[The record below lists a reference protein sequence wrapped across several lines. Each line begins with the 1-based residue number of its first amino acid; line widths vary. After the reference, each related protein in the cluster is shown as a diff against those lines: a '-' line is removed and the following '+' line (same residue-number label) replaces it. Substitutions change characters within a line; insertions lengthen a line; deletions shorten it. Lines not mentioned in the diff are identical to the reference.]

1 MTVCTFARNRNGIW
15 NAKFGSET
23 TRYRLSHDSVLGP
36 NIKTSKKLVTP
47 MIISLI
53 QSYLEIAFA
62 LLKMSHIL
70 TPNIFFSFSFHFL
83 SPVNPTNCPLLLL
96 LLILLCAVLV
106 LWSAMIIFCTIFQ
119 RVWRSFFI
127 NRTTATFT
135 EHISLQKR
143 G

>member
-70 TPNIFFSFSFHFL
+70 TPNIFLSFSLYDFSFSFPSQSNKL
-83 SPVNPTNCPLLLL
+83 S
-96 LLILLCAVLV
+96 LIIVIINTIMCGTSYRVVLYFKGFKGV
-106 LWSAMIIFCTIFQ
+106 SI
-119 RVWRSFFI
+119 
-127 NRTTATFT
+127 
-135 EHISLQKR
+135 
-143 G
+143 